1 MFFRKLQIQG
11 SDSEM
16 VIHGDCLDILK
27 QIDSNSVDMIYLD
40 PPFFTQKM
48 QSLKDTQ
55 GTEYFFGDVWNSR
68 EEYLDYMK
76 VRVYEL
82 KRVLKDTGSIF
93 LHCDEKASHY
103 LRIILDDIFGEENF
117 RSEII
122 WTYKRWSNSKKGLLP
137 GHQTIFFY
145 SKTNNYKFNIIYT
158 EYSPTTNIDQILQ
171 ERVRDNRGKA
181 IYKHDDNGEII
192 LSKEKKGVPMSD
204 VWEIPFLNPKAK
216 ERVGYPT
223 QKPIELLERIVR
235 ISTDVGDTVLDP
247 FCGSGTTMVAAELV
261 NRKGIGIDISR
272 DAVEISEN
280 RLKNPYKTE
289 SRLMK
294 LGIESYKTKSDV
306 DSVILNQLDCDVVQR
321 NKGIDGF
328 LKKYYKNAPVAVK
341 IQKATESFSEAVEL
355 LKNAGKRKK
364 CSATVLIRTQNDN
377 LTRHVDI
384 PSNMIIIDDYKIQL
398 EHELEEVF
406 FAVCVSVM

>member
-181 IYKHDDNGEII
+181 IYKHDDNGEVI

-223 QKPIELLERIVR
+223 QKPVELLERIVR

-306 DSVILNQLDCDVVQR
+306 DSAILNQLDCDVVQR

-398 EHELEEVF
+398 EHELEEMF

>member
-1 MFFRKLQIQG
+1 
-11 SDSEM
+11 M

-27 QIDSNSVDMIYLD
+27 QIDGNSVDMIYLD

-145 SKTNNYKFNIIYT
+145 TKTNNYKFNIIYT

-181 IYKHDDNGEII
+181 IYKHDDNGEVI

-289 SRLMK
+289 SRLLK
-294 LGIESYKTKSDV
+294 SGIESYKTKSDV
-306 DSVILNQLDCDVVQR
+306 DSAILNQLDCDVVQR

-364 CSATVLIRTQNDN
+364 CSATILIRTQNDN

-398 EHELEEVF
+398 EHELEEMF
-406 FAVCVSVM
+406 FSAGASVM

>member
-192 LSKEKKGVPMSD
+192 LAKEKKGVPMSD

-306 DSVILNQLDCDVVQR
+306 DSAILNQLDCDVVQR

-398 EHELEEVF
+398 EHELEEMF

>member
-1 MFFRKLQIQG
+1 
-11 SDSEM
+11 M

-27 QIDSNSVDMIYLD
+27 KIDSNSIDMVYLD

-76 VRVYEL
+76 IRVYEL

-103 LRIILDDIFGEENF
+103 LRIILDDVFGEENF

-158 EYSPTTNIDQILQ
+158 GYSPTTNIDQILQ

-181 IYKHDDNGEII
+181 IYKHDDNGEVI

-261 NRKGIGIDISR
+261 NRRGIGIDISR

-289 SRLMK
+289 SRLLK

-306 DSVILNQLDCDVVQR
+306 DSAILNQLDCDVVQR

-364 CSATVLIRTQNDN
+364 CSATILIHTQNDN
-377 LTRHVDI
+377 LTKHVDI

-398 EHELEEVF
+398 EHELEEMF
-406 FAVCVSVM
+406 FAVCTSVM

>member
-181 IYKHDDNGEII
+181 IYKHDDKGEII

-306 DSVILNQLDCDVVQR
+306 DSAILNQLDCDVVQR

-398 EHELEEVF
+398 EHELEEMF

>member
-16 VIHGDCLDILK
+16 VIHGDCWYILK

-306 DSVILNQLDCDVVQR
+306 DSAILNQLDCDVVQR

-398 EHELEEVF
+398 EHELEEMF

>member
-1 MFFRKLQIQG
+1 
-11 SDSEM
+11 M

-145 SKTNNYKFNIIYT
+145 TKTNNYKFNIIYT

-181 IYKHDDNGEII
+181 IYKHDDNGEVI

-289 SRLMK
+289 SRLLK
-294 LGIESYKTKSDV
+294 SGIESYKTKSDV
-306 DSVILNQLDCDVVQR
+306 DSAILNQLDCDVVQR

-364 CSATVLIRTQNDN
+364 CSATILIRTQNDN

-398 EHELEEVF
+398 EHELEEMF
-406 FAVCVSVM
+406 FSAGASVM

>member
-1 MFFRKLQIQG
+1 
-11 SDSEM
+11 M

-158 EYSPTTNIDQILQ
+158 ENSPTTNIDQILQ

-306 DSVILNQLDCDVVQR
+306 DSAILNQLDCDVVQR

-398 EHELEEVF
+398 EHELEEMF

>member
-16 VIHGDCLDILK
+16 VIYGDCLDILK

-103 LRIILDDIFGEENF
+103 LRIILDDVFGEENF

-145 SKTNNYKFNIIYT
+145 SKTNNYKFHIIYT

-181 IYKHDDNGEII
+181 IYKHDDNGEVI

-289 SRLMK
+289 SRLLK
-294 LGIESYKTKSDV
+294 LGIESYKTKSDI
-306 DSVILNQLDCDVVQR
+306 DNAILNQLDCDVVQR

-328 LKKYYKNAPVAVK
+328 LKKYYKDAPVAVK

-364 CSATVLIRTQNDN
+364 CSATILIRTQNDK
-377 LTRHVDI
+377 LTRLVDI

-398 EHELEEVF
+398 EHELEEKF
-406 FAVCVSVM
+406 FAVSASVM

>member
-306 DSVILNQLDCDVVQR
+306 DSAILNQLDCDVVQR

-341 IQKATESFSEAVEL
+341 IQKATESFSEAVGL

-364 CSATVLIRTQNDN
+364 CSATILIRTQNDN

-398 EHELEEVF
+398 EHELEEMF

>member
-398 EHELEEVF
+398 EHELEEMF

>member
-306 DSVILNQLDCDVVQR
+306 DSAILNQLDCDVVQR

-398 EHELEEVF
+398 EHELEEMF

>member
-1 MFFRKLQIQG
+1 
-11 SDSEM
+11 M

-158 EYSPTTNIDQILQ
+158 KYSPTTNIDQILQ

-181 IYKHDDNGEII
+181 IYKHDDNGEVI

-247 FCGSGTTMVAAELV
+247 FCGSGTTMVAAELF

-306 DSVILNQLDCDVVQR
+306 DSAILNQLDCDVVQR

-398 EHELEEVF
+398 EHELEEMF
-406 FAVCVSVM
+406 FATCVSVM